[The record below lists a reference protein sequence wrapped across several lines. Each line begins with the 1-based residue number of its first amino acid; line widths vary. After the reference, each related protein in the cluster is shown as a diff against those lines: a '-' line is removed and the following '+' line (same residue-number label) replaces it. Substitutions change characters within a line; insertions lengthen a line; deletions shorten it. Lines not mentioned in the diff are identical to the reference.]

1 MKTIIRYIRPE
12 DVAQIDEIY
21 KGYELEPPEM
31 TDSTLV
37 AVEDGKVL
45 AIFSSRVEC
54 HVEWVCKDGLKG
66 HRAGLR
72 VFQAGENMIRA
83 NGVSKYEVGILRNRT
98 TMREIAE
105 SLGFVTDGQLLYEK
119 KLGDVVL

>member
-1 MKTIIRYIRPE
+1 MKTIVRYVRAE
-12 DVAQIDEIY
+12 DIAQIDAIY
-21 KGYELEPPEM
+21 KGYELDPPEM
-31 TDSTLV
+31 TESTLV

-54 HVEWVCKDGLKG
+54 HVEWVCREGLKG
-66 HRAGLR
+66 HRAGLK
-72 VFQAGENMIRA
+72 VFQAGENMLKA
-83 NGVSKYEVGILRNRT
+83 LGFSKYEVGILRNRT

-119 KLGDVVL
+119 KLGDIIL